1 MSGGKAGS
9 MRGFAL
15 GYERLCRIVLLVF
28 VVNVAFVAHALAGL
42 VVVGLF
48 PSISASYATYRTW
61 ALDAD
66 QSWGVRRS
74 WTVFHRAWRDDVVS
88 ANAFGWPQMLVV
100 VLLLWDYFLANSNAM
115 GVLGIAV
122 SGILLLVNVLVLLI
136 CAVSWVVRSNF
147 DERPWWVI
155 RMSVAM
161 VIARPLLTVIV
172 AALVVTVSAAWI
184 KWPGILMTFG
194 LSVPIFLIVMAVYSF
209 GRLPGM
215 DAHEDAR

>member
-1 MSGGKAGS
+1 M
-9 MRGFAL
+9 
-15 GYERLCRIVLLVF
+15 
-28 VVNVAFVAHALAGL
+28 
-42 VVVGLF
+42 
-48 PSISASYATYRTW
+48 
-61 ALDAD
+61 
-66 QSWGVRRS
+66 RRS

-100 VLLLWDYFLANSNAM
+100 VLLLWDYFLAKSNAM